1 VDLPPGTGDEPLNII
16 QLIPEMD
23 GAIIITAPSDLS
35 QYVVRKA
42 VSMARKMNIPIIG
55 IIENMSSFVCPNCGE
70 KYEILGTGGGKKIS
84 QEMNLNLL
92 GQIPIDPK
100 ITENTDRGT
109 PFIVENPESQ
119 TAKTFNEIV
128 QKIQKIVEDKK
139 ETKNQP

>member
-55 IIENMSSFVCPNCGE
+55 IIENMSGFVCPKCGE
-70 KYEILGTGGGKKIS
+70 KHEILGVGGGRKIS
-84 QEMNLNLL
+84 EEMNLTLL

-109 PFIVENPESQ
+109 PFIVNCPESQ
-119 TAKTFNEIV
+119 TSKIFNEIV
-128 QKIQKIVEDKK
+128 QKIQKIVEEK
-139 ETKNQP
+139 